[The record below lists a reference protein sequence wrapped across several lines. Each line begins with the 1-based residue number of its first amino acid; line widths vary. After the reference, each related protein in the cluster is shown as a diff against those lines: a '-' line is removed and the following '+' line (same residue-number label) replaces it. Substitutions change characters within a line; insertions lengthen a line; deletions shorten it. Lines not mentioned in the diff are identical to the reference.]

1 MWIPVVNPQL
11 CKGCEV
17 CVEICPDNAIE
28 IVEKKSFIDY
38 NRCTCCGVCDRVCRY
53 GALEVK
59 HPQMPAILEEGV
71 QLTGLKAEVK
81 TLKQKLK
88 EMRKEVRL

>member
-38 NRCTCCGVCDRVCRY
+38 NRCTCCGVCDRACRY

-59 HPQMPAILEEGV
+59 HPQMPAVLEDDV

-81 TLKQKLK
+81 ILKQKLK

>member
-11 CKGCEV
+11 CIGCGE
-17 CVEICPDNAIE
+17 CAQICPDNAIE

-59 HPQMPAILEEGV
+59 NPHMPAVLEEGV
-71 QLTGLKAEVK
+71 QLTGLKAGVK
-81 TLKQKLK
+81 TLKQELK

>member
-1 MWIPVVNPQL
+1 
-11 CKGCEV
+11 
-17 CVEICPDNAIE
+17 VEICPDNAIE

-59 HPQMPAILEEGV
+59 NLQMLAVLEEGV

-81 TLKQKLK
+81 ILKQKLK

>member
-11 CKGCEV
+11 CIGCGG
-17 CVEICPDNAIE
+17 CAQICPDNAVE

-38 NRCTCCGVCDRVCRY
+38 NRCTCCGVCDRICKY
-53 GALEVK
+53 GSLELK
-59 HPQMPAILEEGV
+59 HPQMPAVLGGGV

-88 EMRKEVRL
+88 GMRKEVRL

>member
-59 HPQMPAILEEGV
+59 HPQMPAVLEGGV
-71 QLTGLKAEVK
+71 RLETLKAEVK
-81 TLKQKLK
+81 MLKRKLR
-88 EMRKEVRL
+88 EMKREVRR

>member
-1 MWIPVVNPQL
+1 MWIPVVNLQL
-11 CKGCEV
+11 CIGCGE
-17 CVEICPDNAIE
+17 CAQICPDNAIE

-53 GALEVK
+53 GALEIK
-59 HPQMPAILEEGV
+59 NPQMPAVLEEGV
-71 QLTGLKAEVK
+71 QLEGLKAEMK

>member
-59 HPQMPAILEEGV
+59 HPQMPAVLEGRVRLE
-71 QLTGLKAEVK
+71 TLKAEVK
-81 TLKQKLK
+81 MLKRKLR
-88 EMRKEVRL
+88 EMKREVRR